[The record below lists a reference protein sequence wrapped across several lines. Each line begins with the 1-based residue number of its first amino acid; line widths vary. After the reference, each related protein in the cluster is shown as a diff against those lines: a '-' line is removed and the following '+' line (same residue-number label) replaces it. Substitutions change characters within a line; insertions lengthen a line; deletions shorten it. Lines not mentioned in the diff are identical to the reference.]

1 MRERELPDE
10 SRTTMVTR
18 AQLTNP
24 LWHPFADMGA
34 VDGDRVVITRGAG
47 SYVWDD
53 QGNRY
58 FDATA
63 SLWYANFGHG
73 RDEIT
78 TAVTDQLRKLDSYNL
93 FGYYANEPALELA
106 ERVSALAPT
115 PGSKV
120 FFGSGGGDAV
130 DTAVKIARAHFA
142 QTGRPEKTHVIGRV
156 QGYHGTHGYGTAVG
170 GIPVNG
176 AGFGP
181 LAGDFSHVPYD
192 SAEALDAEIQR
203 VGADKVAA
211 FFCEPVIGAGG
222 VLHPPE
228 GYIEAVADICRRHG
242 VLFVADCVIAAFGRL
257 GTWFGIDR
265 WPVEP
270 DMITVAKG
278 ITGGTIPLGALIVA
292 PHVAEP
298 FFTGAPG
305 APTLRHGP
313 TYAGHPVAC
322 AAGNATLDIY
332 ERDGLIPRGR
342 ELEKPLADAL
352 AGVADHRLVGEVRAG
367 LGFLAAVE
375 LAPDVLAAD
384 PGAPGRWQRTC
395 REEGLLVR
403 PVAKGIVMSPPLIAD
418 EPELELLAAGLPRAL
433 ERLAKSL

>member
-1 MRERELPDE
+1 
-10 SRTTMVTR
+10 MVSSASAR
-18 AQLTNP
+18 NP

-34 VDGDRVVITRGAG
+34 VDGDRLVITRGEG

-53 QGNRY
+53 EGKRY

-73 RDEIT
+73 REEIA
-78 TAVTDQLRKLDSYNL
+78 TAVADQLRTLDSYNL
-93 FGYYANEPALELA
+93 FGYNANEPALKLA
-106 ERVSALAPT
+106 ERVSALTPE

-120 FFGSGGGDAV
+120 FFGSGGGDV
-130 DTAVKIARAHFA
+130 IDTAVKIARSYFAH
-142 QTGRPEKTHVIGRV
+142 TGSPEKVHVIGRV
-156 QGYHGTHGYGTAVG
+156 QGYHGTHGFGTAVG
-170 GIPVNG
+170 GIAANA

-181 LAGDFSHVPYD
+181 LPGDISHVPYD
-192 SAEALDAEIQR
+192 SAEALEAEILR
-203 VGADKVAA
+203 VGPERVAA

-222 VLHPPE
+222 VLLPPD
-228 GYIEAVADICRRHG
+228 GYIEAVAEICRKHD

-265 WPVEP
+265 WAVKP
-270 DMITVAKG
+270 DMITTAKG

-292 PHVAEP
+292 PRVAEP

-305 APTLRHGP
+305 APVLRHGA

-352 AGVADHRLVGEVRAG
+352 SGLVSHPLVAEVRAG

-375 LAPDVLAAD
+375 LKADVVAAN
-384 PGAPGRWQRTC
+384 PGAANRLQRLA
-395 REEGLLVR
+395 RDEGVLVR
-403 PVAKGIVMSPPLIAD
+403 NLAKGIAVSPPLIAG
-418 EPELELLAAGLPRAL
+418 EAELDQLATALPRAL
-433 ERLAKSL
+433 DKLV

>member
-1 MRERELPDE
+1 
-10 SRTTMVTR
+10 MVTE
-18 AQLTNP
+18 QPGNP

-34 VDGDRVVITRGAG
+34 VDGDRMVITRGEG

-53 QGNRY
+53 QGTRY

-73 RDEIT
+73 REEIT
-78 TAVTDQLRKLDSYNL
+78 QAVSDQLRKLDSYNL
-93 FGYYANEPALELA
+93 FGYYANEPALRLA

-120 FFGSGGGDAV
+120 FFGSGGADV
-130 DTAVKIARAHFA
+130 IDTAAKVARAHFFH
-142 QTGRPEKTHVIGRV
+142 TGRPEKVHLIGRT
-156 QGYHGTHGYGTAVG
+156 QGYHGTHGFGTAVG
-170 GIPVNG
+170 GIAVN
-176 AGFGP
+176 AVGFGP
-181 LAGDFSHVPYD
+181 LPGPVSHVPYD
-192 SAEALDAEIQR
+192 SAEALEAEIVD

-222 VLHPPE
+222 VLLPPD
-228 GYIEAVADICRRHG
+228 GYLEAVAEICRRHD
-242 VLFVADCVIAAFGRL
+242 VLFVADCVIAGFGRL

-265 WPVEP
+265 WPVQP

-292 PHVAEP
+292 PRVAEP
-298 FFTGAPG
+298 FFTGKPG
-305 APTLRHGP
+305 APILRHGA

-352 AGVADHRLVGEVRAG
+352 AGLADHPLVSEVRAG
-367 LGFLAAVE
+367 LGFLAAVD
-375 LAPDVLAAD
+375 LAPEVFAANA
-384 PGAPGRWQRTC
+384 GAVGLWQRAA
-395 REEGLLVR
+395 REEGLLMR
-403 PVAKGIVMSPPLIAD
+403 PLAKGLAMSPPLIAGD
-418 EPELELLAAGLPRAL
+418 TELDLLATGLPRSL
-433 ERLAKSL
+433 DRLAKTLA